1 MPKKKLSKAQVKRK
15 MKTAFNALYDLE
27 VDKLGQMQSFVPMSI
42 PKLLEMTDF
51 LRRAHNKV

>member
-27 VDKLGQMQSFVPMSI
+27 VDNIGQMKIFVPMSI
-42 PKLLEMTDF
+42 SKLLEMTDF